1 MLYIVYRILSLIDII
16 SNNSDIKKTISHG
29 CLRLLI
35 KDVPPLCCLGN
46 GVILINRT
54 LRPPPSSSQILM
66 FCRAEESQP
75 PPVFRTEFL
84 PLNTAELLIIW
95 NSHRECH
102 QSKFN
107 AYLLQNVDA
116 PSRSNEYAKVFSADE
131 RRLPRKY
138 REF

>member
-1 MLYIVYRILSLIDII
+1 MYRVLALIDII
-16 SNNSDIKKTISHG
+16 LYISDIKNLSWVLKIANQGRSA
-29 CLRLLI
+29 LVLSWQWRNFNQ
-35 KDVPPLCCLGN
+35 PYS
-46 GVILINRT
+46 
-54 LRPPPSSSQILM
+54 PSSSQQLPNSHVLPG
-66 FCRAEESQP
+66 RGVSAS
-75 PPVFRTEFL
+75 PVFRTEFL